1 MSLTKK
7 QKCDIQKVHLHYTNV
22 PISELPQFSEI
33 LESMYEQI
41 KKTGITKIK
50 KCPPS
55 EANCIIRVYQ
65 IIKDEPNSELFSNI
79 YGAVC
84 YTKSK
89 NIWETSDG
97 IKNYPLEYNK
107 YYQLRIPL
115 LPDETLI
122 VNASYIDDY
131 VKIK

>member
-7 QKCDIQKVHLHYTNV
+7 QKYDIQKVHLHYTNV

-33 LESMYEQI
+33 LERMYEQI

-50 KCPPS
+50 KCSPS
-55 EANCIIRVYQ
+55 EANCIIRIYQ
-65 IIKDEPNSELFSNI
+65 SLQAEPEYGLFSNI
-79 YGAVC
+79 YGAIC
-84 YTKSK
+84 YTKFK

-107 YYQLRIPL
+107 YYQFRIPL